1 MLTNAIYFK
10 GDWVSPFN
18 KRGTQDQN
26 FSVSAQRKV
35 NTPLMQQKASFG
47 YGEEETL
54 QAWRCPMR
62 GGICR
67 WSCSCPRGSTACR
80 SGKGESP
87 SKGSNMLLAKLR
99 NREVIAYIPK
109 FKLETAFGLKTTLEA
124 LGMKQ
129 AFSRQADFSG
139 ISTEENLYISAVIH
153 KAYVDVNEEGTEAA
167 AATGVVMKAMLARR
181 PVPTPVFR
189 ADHPFFFL
197 IRDTRSGS
205 ILFLGRVIDPTK

>member
-18 KRGTQDQN
+18 KRGTQDQD

-54 QAWRCPMR
+54 QALEMPYAGRDLSMVGLLPKKID
-62 GGICR
+62 GL
-67 WSCSCPRGSTACR
+67 PEL
-80 SGKGESP
+80 ESLTLEGRP
-87 SKGSNMLLAKLR
+87 LLAKLR

-139 ISTEENLYISAVIH
+139 ISTEENLYLCRDPQSVRRRQRGRDGGCRRHRRGDEGHASSA
-153 KAYVDVNEEGTEAA
+153 
-167 AATGVVMKAMLARR
+167 AR
-181 PVPTPVFR
+181 
-189 ADHPFFFL
+189 AHPGLPCGSSFLFL

>member
-18 KRGTQDQN
+18 KRGTQDQD

-80 SGKGESP
+80 SWKSAHP
-87 SKGSNMLLAKLR
+87 RKARSAAAKLR

-153 KAYVDVNEEGTEAA
+153 KAYVNSTRKG
-167 AATGVVMKAMLARR
+167 RR
-181 PVPTPVFR
+181 LPPPQ
-189 ADHPFFFL
+189 AW
-197 IRDTRSGS
+197 
-205 ILFLGRVIDPTK
+205 